1 MKTIAAGD
9 LVVLDDY
16 VGRKPL
22 RVDTVYAKADHKD
35 NMFKAAI
42 YRPGAKM
49 LCHFSLAPIIVKAAD
64 LVWAQARVILECKDC
79 LRPLEAQQKIIE
91 SDIVRA
97 HPQWLEEPRL
107 FSPPG
112 KGGHPRGMAIDVVLV
127 REDGSEL
134 DMGTPFDYLTGD
146 KSVNPAAR
154 DYTSFGRGA
163 DKDAEIAAN
172 RKLLHDAM
180 MQAAQ
185 DCNRVLWPLPQEW
198 WDFRFPNDYTA
209 QYAPVS
215 DADLP
220 PSMRVM

>member
-1 MKTIAAGD
+1 M
-9 LVVLDDY
+9 
-16 VGRKPL
+16 
-22 RVDTVYAKADHKD
+22 
-35 NMFKAAI
+35 
-42 YRPGAKM
+42 
-49 LCHFSLAPIIVKAAD
+49 
-64 LVWAQARVILECKDC
+64 ILECKDC
-79 LRPLEAQQKIIE
+79 LRPLEAQQNIID

-127 REDGSEL
+127 RENGEEL
-134 DMGTPFDYLTGD
+134 DMGTPFDYLTED
-146 KSVNPAAR
+146 KSINPAAR
-154 DYTSFGRGA
+154 DYASFGRGA

-180 MQAAQ
+180 MRAAQ
-185 DCNRVLWPLPQEW
+185 DSGRELWPLPQEW

-215 DADLP
+215 DSDLP
-220 PSMRVM
+220 PSMRIM